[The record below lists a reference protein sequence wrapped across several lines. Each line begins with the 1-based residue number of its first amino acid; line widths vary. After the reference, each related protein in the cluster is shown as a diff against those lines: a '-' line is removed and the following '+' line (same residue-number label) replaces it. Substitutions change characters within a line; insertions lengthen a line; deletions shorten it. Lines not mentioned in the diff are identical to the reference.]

1 VPKFKTMIWIWTV
14 FELRNGG
21 VGKRHNVGIQDM
33 GGLDLK
39 EIETRW
45 LKLVMT
51 WERSVGFERI
61 EVMDTN
67 Q

>member
-1 VPKFKTMIWIWTV
+1 MEALGEERQNI
-14 FELRNGG
+14 
-21 VGKRHNVGIQDM
+21 GIQDM

-39 EIETRW
+39 ETGTPL

-51 WERSVGFERI
+51 WERSVGFGRI

-67 Q
+67 K